1 MIISLMAA
9 KSDNNVI
16 GNNSEI
22 PWKAEGEQFLF
33 KAMTY
38 NHWLLVGRKTYEAM
52 GKLPNRKY
60 AVVSSSTEE
69 QIDGDVCFFKSI
81 DSALNYLSDKTDL
94 VVVSGGGQI
103 YSDVISQADVI
114 HLSVI
119 HCQVEGNVFFP
130 AIPKEFKMVFS
141 QNFRSNIDYTYQ
153 IWTKTSFYSKGEA

>member
-9 KSDNNVI
+9 KSDDNVI
-16 GNNSEI
+16 GNNTEI
-22 PWKAEGEQFLF
+22 PWKAEGEQLLF

-60 AVVSSSTEE
+60 AVISRTLEE
-69 QIDGDVCFFKSI
+69 QTDGDVCFFNSV
-81 DSALNYLSDKTDL
+81 DAALNYLSDKTDL

-103 YSDVISQADVI
+103 YAEMISKVDVI

-119 HCQVEGNVFFP
+119 HCQVDGNVFFP
-130 AIPKEFKMVFS
+130 EIPEEFKMVFS
-141 QNFRSNIDYTYQ
+141 QDFRSNIDYTYQ
-153 IWTKTSFYSKGEA
+153 IWAKA

>member
-16 GNNSEI
+16 GNNSKI
-22 PWKAEGEQFLF
+22 PWKAEGEQLLF

-52 GKLPNRKY
+52 GRLPNRKY
-60 AVVSSSTEE
+60 AVVSRSLEE
-69 QIDGDVCFFKSI
+69 QTDGDVCFFKSV
-81 DSALNYLSDKTDL
+81 DAALGYLSDKADL

-103 YSDVISQADVI
+103 YAELISRVDVI

-119 HCQVEGNVFFP
+119 RCHVEGNVFFP
-130 AIPKEFKMVFS
+130 QIPEEFNMVFS
-141 QNFRSNIDYTYQ
+141 QDFRSNIDYTYQ
-153 IWTKTSFYSKGEA
+153 IWTKS

>member
-16 GNNSEI
+16 GNNAEI
-22 PWKAEGEQFLF
+22 PWKAEGEQLLF

-38 NHWLLVGRKTYEAM
+38 NHWLLVGRKTFEAM
-52 GKLPNRKY
+52 GKLPNRNY
-60 AVVSSSTEE
+60 AVISSSAEE
-69 QIDGDVCFFKSI
+69 RTDGDVCFFNSV
-81 DSALNYLSDKTDL
+81 DAALDYLAEKTDL

-103 YSDVISQADVI
+103 YSELISQVDVI

-130 AIPKEFKMVFS
+130 AIPEEFRMVFS
-141 QNFRSNIDYTYQ
+141 QDFKSNIDYTYQ
-153 IWTKTSFYSKGEA
+153 IWTKC

>member
-22 PWKAEGEQFLF
+22 PWKAEGEQLLF

-38 NHWLLVGRKTYEAM
+38 NHWLLVGRKTFEAM

-60 AVVSSSTEE
+60 AVVSSSLKKQTSE
-69 QIDGDVCFFKSI
+69 DVCFFTSV
-81 DSALNYLSDKTDL
+81 DAALDYLSDKTDL

-103 YSDVISQADVI
+103 YAETISRVDVI

-119 HCQVEGNVFFP
+119 HCRVDGNVFFP
-130 AIPKEFKMVFS
+130 DIPEGFKKVFS
-141 QNFRSNIDYTYQ
+141 QGFRSNIDYTYQ
-153 IWTKTSFYSKGEA
+153 IWTKG

>member
-1 MIISLMAA
+1 MIVSLMAA

-16 GNNSEI
+16 GNGPDI

-38 NHWLLVGRKTYEAM
+38 NHWILVGRKTYEAM

-60 AVVSSSTEE
+60 AVISGSLEE
-69 QIDGDVCFFKSI
+69 KTGGDVCFFKSI
-81 DSALNYLSDKTDL
+81 DSALEYLSDKTDL

-103 YSDVISQADVI
+103 YASTINKVDVI

-119 HCQVEGNVFFP
+119 HTEVEGNVYFP
-130 AIPKEFKMVFS
+130 EMPEGFKMVFS
-141 QNFRSNIDYTYQ
+141 QDFKSNIDYTYQ
-153 IWTKTSFYSKGEA
+153 IWTKA

>member
-16 GNNSEI
+16 GNNEEI
-22 PWKAEGEQFLF
+22 PWKAEGEQLLY

-38 NHWLLVGRKTYEAM
+38 NHWILVGRKTFEAM

-60 AVVSSSTEE
+60 AVISASLKE
-69 QIDGDVCFFKSI
+69 QTSEDVCSFNSV
-81 DSALNYLSDKTDL
+81 DSALDYLWDKTDL

-103 YSDVISQADVI
+103 YAEMISKVDVI

-130 AIPKEFKMVFS
+130 KIPDEFEIVFS
-141 QNFRSNIDYTYQ
+141 QDFQSNIDYTYQ
-153 IWTKTSFYSKGEA
+153 IWTKA

>member
-16 GNNSEI
+16 GNNEKI
-22 PWKAEGEQFLF
+22 PWKAEGEQLLF

-38 NHWLLVGRKTYEAM
+38 NHWLLVGRKTFEAM
-52 GKLPNRKY
+52 GKLPNRRY
-60 AVVSSSTEE
+60 AVISSSLEEWTEE
-69 QIDGDVCFFKSI
+69 DVCFFKTVN
-81 DSALNYLSDKTDL
+81 SALDYLSDKTDL

-103 YSDVISQADVI
+103 YAGMISRVDVI

-119 HCQVEGNVFFP
+119 HCEVEGNVFFP

-141 QNFRSNIDYTYQ
+141 QDFRSNIDYTYQ
-153 IWTKTSFYSKGEA
+153 IWTKY